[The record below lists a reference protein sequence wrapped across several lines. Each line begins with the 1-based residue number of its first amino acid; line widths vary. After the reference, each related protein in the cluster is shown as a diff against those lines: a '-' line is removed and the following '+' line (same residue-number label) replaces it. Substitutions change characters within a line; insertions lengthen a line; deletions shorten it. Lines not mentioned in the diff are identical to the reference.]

1 MREFCALYEQLDRSP
16 GTNARVEA
24 LQAYF
29 AAVDPAD
36 GAWALSLLLGKRR
49 KRLLTGRRLR
59 EIALAASALPEWLFD
74 DCHGQVGDSAE
85 TIALLL
91 PQLALPE
98 AELIER
104 PLAEWMG
111 GAAAG
116 DRSA

>member
-59 EIALAASALPEWLFD
+59 EIALAA
-74 DCHGQVGDSAE
+74 
-85 TIALLL
+85 
-91 PQLALPE
+91 QLCPNGCSTTATARWATVPKPSPCCCPSW
-98 AELIER
+98 R
-104 PLAEWMG
+104 CPKP
-111 GAAAG
+111 
-116 DRSA
+116 S